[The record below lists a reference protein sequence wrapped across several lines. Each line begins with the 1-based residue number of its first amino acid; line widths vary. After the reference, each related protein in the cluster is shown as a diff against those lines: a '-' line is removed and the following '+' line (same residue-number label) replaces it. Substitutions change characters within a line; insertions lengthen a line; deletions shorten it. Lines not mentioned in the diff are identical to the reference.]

1 MMAERH
7 YDEESLIALL
17 HAGEESASRDPHLAD
32 CTTCSDMLASYRAIS
47 EILGEAAVWDL
58 SDQPSDQAIARGA
71 ASLRAFASSIESE
84 DQQAI
89 SLIDELLL
97 SPRQWWIAKVTRD
110 ERFHTAGVV
119 RRLIEISEIKIDT
132 MPPEAVELAF
142 AAIAVTEK
150 LGESDH
156 ILSLRGAAFRQH
168 AYSLFIVGEFMR
180 ALESVERAQQAY
192 ERCFV
197 SEYGLARLDIVRAL
211 VYRALERFG
220 EALKLARK
228 SSAIFRTFGD
238 TRRLASAM
246 MTEGYL
252 LMQQHNYREA
262 LPVFVEVEERY
273 SIDLD
278 TRMRAVHNKAIC
290 QKSLGR
296 VADALQSYQF
306 AAELCD
312 ELGAVTDGTLI
323 KYNVAVLLA
332 AEGKQAEGR
341 RRMRELRAEFER
353 LGMLHNAVEA
363 GLDLAEFAALEHN
376 FEEVEELCRTAMRQF
391 ETAGVPHSSE
401 ALTALTFL
409 REAAEQRR
417 ATQEIVW
424 HVRTYIKRLPD
435 EPALLFAPAPLPPA

>member
-1 MMAERH
+1 MAMERH

-17 HAGEESASRDPHLAD
+17 HAGEEASRDPHLVS
-32 CTTCSDMLASYRAIS
+32 CQSCSDMLDSYRAIS
-47 EILGEAAVWDL
+47 EILGDGAVWDL
-58 SDQPSDQAIARGA
+58 SEKPNEEAMAKGA
-71 ASLRAFASSIESE
+71 ASLRAIATTMESE

-89 SLIDELLL
+89 PLVEELLT

-110 ERFHTAGVV
+110 ERFHTAGAA
-119 RRLIEISEIKIDT
+119 RRLIEVSELKIDT
-132 MPPEAVELAF
+132 MPPDALELAA

-150 LGESDH
+150 LGETDH
-156 ILSLRGAAFRQH
+156 ALSLRGAAYRQH
-168 AYSLFIVGEFMR
+168 AYSLFIVGDFSR
-180 ALESVERAQQAY
+180 ALESVERAQKIY

-211 VYRALERFG
+211 VYRALERFS
-220 EALKLARK
+220 EALMLARR
-228 SSAIFRTFGD
+228 SASVFRTFGD
-238 TRRLASAM
+238 VRRLASAM
-246 MTEGYL
+246 MSEGYL
-252 LMQQHNYREA
+252 LMQQHNYRDA
-262 LPVFVEVEERY
+262 LPIFVEVEEKY
-273 SIDLD
+273 SSDLD
-278 TRMRAVHNKAIC
+278 TRMRAVHNKALC
-290 QKSLGR
+290 QKALGR
-296 VADALQSYQF
+296 VADALRSYQF

-323 KYNVAVLLA
+323 KYNVATLLA

-353 LGMLHNAVEA
+353 LGMLHHAVEA
-363 GLDLAEFAALEHN
+363 GLDLAEFAVLESN
-376 FEEVEELCRTAMRQF
+376 FTEVEELCRVAIRQF